1 MLGMPMVIFP
11 RLVCESEWESWY
23 HPVDQ
28 GRRQMPQVNWSLRA
42 EAVFFRLVAI
52 MRIQLWPFRSWTN
65 ALVVPGLSSSRVFL
79 NEWHPF
85 CIICICGRKQ
95 ICKIL
100 DSFGDGVCS
109 NDQLWFLIN
118 LTLATWHCVKLGAL
132 ASWGYIKKKNFKW
145 LYSELHFWNFDLS
158 EFYVLGILVFEGFH
172 VSFVIMIPYH
182 CHYCKI
188 LELINFQSEKGL
200 VWFMAVEVLVLTGRS
215 IALGIW
221 REHWMAMG
229 KQVGQ
234 QRACLMEEKEGKKGT
249 GVPRSPSRPPL

>member
-11 RLVCESEWESWY
+11 RRDWCVNLSENPGTTQLTRAGDKCSRWTGLWELRQFSSVSWLSWGSSCGPLGLGPMPLWSQACLVL
-23 HPVDQ
+23 
-28 GRRQMPQVNWSLRA
+28 G
-42 EAVFFRLVAI
+42 
-52 MRIQLWPFRSWTN
+52 
-65 ALVVPGLSSSRVFL
+65 SSSMNDIL
-79 NEWHPF
+79 F

-132 ASWGYIKKKNFKW
+132 ASWGYIKKIFKW
-145 LYSELHFWNFDLS
+145 LYSELHFWNLDLS
-158 EFYVLGILVFEGFH
+158 ELYVLGILVFEGFH
-172 VSFVIMIPYH
+172 LSFVIMIPYH

-200 VWFMAVEVLVLTGRS
+200 VWFMAVEVLV
-215 IALGIW
+215 
-221 REHWMAMG
+221 
-229 KQVGQ
+229 
-234 QRACLMEEKEGKKGT
+234 
-249 GVPRSPSRPPL
+249 